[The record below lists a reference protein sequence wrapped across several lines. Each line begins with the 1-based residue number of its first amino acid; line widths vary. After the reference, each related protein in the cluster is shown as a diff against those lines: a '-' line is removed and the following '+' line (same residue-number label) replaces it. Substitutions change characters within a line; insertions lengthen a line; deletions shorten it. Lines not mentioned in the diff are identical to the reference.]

1 MKSNR
6 IGNKNTSNE
15 GLEMVISDYRSSN
28 DIDIYFPKYNV
39 IQKGYTY
46 RKFLE
51 GGIKCKV
58 YPSLFGKGYIGIGEY
73 KSSVNN
79 NKTKCH
85 KHWIYMLERC
95 YSDAYK
101 AKFPAYENCTVCD
114 SWLNYQNFARWYDN
128 NYYEVQGEKMCLD
141 KDILS
146 NGEKIYSPETCVFVP
161 NKLNNIFT
169 NKKSN
174 KGDYPTGV
182 TYHKQKHKYIARLS
196 KFNKN
201 VELGGYDT
209 PEKAF
214 NAYKRAK
221 ENHVIE
227 VANLYKSKIPDKLY
241 NVMVNYKVEIT
252 D

>member
-1 MKSNR
+1 MKDRLGQHN
-6 IGNKNTSNE
+6 ISNE
-15 GLEMVISDYRSSN
+15 GLEMVINDYNGASDIN
-28 DIDIYFPKYNV
+28 IYFPRYDV

-58 YPSLFGKGYIGIGEY
+58 YPSLFGKAYIGIGEY
-73 KSSVNN
+73 KSSIDNK
-79 NKTKCH
+79 KTKCY
-85 KHWIYMLERC
+85 KHWMHMLERC

-114 SWLNYQNFARWYDN
+114 SWLNYQNFAKWYDD

-161 NKLNNIFT
+161 NKLNNIYT
-169 NKKSN
+169 KSN
-174 KGDYPTGV
+174 ASRGTLPIGV

-209 PEKAF
+209 PQKAF
-214 NAYKRAK
+214 NAYKQAK
-221 ENHVIE
+221 EKHVLE

-241 NVMVNYKVEIT
+241 NAMMDFKVNIN